1 MQSDFGNPFNALPPV
16 VWLLA
21 VAIIVIE
28 AAFQLGAAGIA
39 GGAQGVGWRIEA
51 VGALG
56 LPAVIPNWML
66 ENGYFPLRHLSRLVS
81 FPLVHGGV
89 LHVVFVVLFVLTL
102 GKALVPRL
110 GQAGFLALFL
120 ISGAAGAV
128 AWALAYPEGG
138 WLVGGYPGSFG
149 LVGAFTWVMWQQADG
164 DRRARLG
171 AFGLIG
177 VLLLA
182 RAAFGLLGGFGTDW
196 VADVVGFFVGAGLA
210 PVFAGGWRRLLTG
223 MRR

>member
-1 MQSDFGNPFNALPPV
+1 MQAEFGNPFNALPPV

-21 VAIIVIE
+21 VALVAIE
-28 AAFQLGAAGIA
+28 AAFQLGAAGVA
-39 GGAQGVGWRIEA
+39 GGAQGVGWRIDA

-56 LPAVIPNWML
+56 LPAVIPNWMIA
-66 ENGYFPLRHLSRLVS
+66 NGYFPLQHLARFLT
-81 FPLVHGGV
+81 FPLVHTGA

-120 ISGAAGAV
+120 ISGAVGGLV
-128 AWALAYPEGG
+128 WALVYPAGG
-138 WLVGGYPGSFG
+138 WMVGGYAGSFG
-149 LVGAFTWVMWQQADG
+149 LVGAFTLAMWQDAAGNRQAQL
-164 DRRARLG
+164 R

-182 RAAFGLLGGFGTDW
+182 RAAFGVLGGFGTDW

-210 PVFAGGWRRLLTG
+210 PLLAGGWRRLFAGL
-223 MRR
+223 RQ

>member
-1 MQSDFGNPFNALPPV
+1 MQAEFGNPFNALPPV
-16 VWLLA
+16 VWVLAVLLA
-21 VAIIVIE
+21 AIE
-28 AAFQLGAAGIA
+28 AAFQLGAAGLA
-39 GGAQGVGWRIEA
+39 GGAQGVGWRIDA

-56 LPAVIPNWML
+56 LPAVIPNWMIA
-66 ENGYFPLRHLSRLVS
+66 NGYYPPQHLARFLT
-81 FPLVHGGV
+81 FPLVHTGA

-120 ISGAAGAV
+120 VSGGAGGLV
-128 AWALAYPEGG
+128 WALVYPAGG
-138 WLVGGYPGSFG
+138 WIVGGYPGSFG
-149 LVGAFTWVMWQQADG
+149 LVGAFTWAMWQDAAGARQ
-164 DRRARLG
+164 ARLR

-182 RAAFGLLGGFGTDW
+182 RAAFGVLGGFGTDW
-196 VADVVGFFVGAGLA
+196 LADVAGFLVGAGLA
-210 PVFAGGWRRLLTG
+210 PLLAGGWRRLFAG